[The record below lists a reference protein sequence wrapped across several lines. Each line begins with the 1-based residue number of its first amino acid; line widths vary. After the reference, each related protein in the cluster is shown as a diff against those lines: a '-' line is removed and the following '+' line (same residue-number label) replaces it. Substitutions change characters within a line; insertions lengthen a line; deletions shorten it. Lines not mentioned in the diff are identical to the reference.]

1 MATTGDIRLV
11 WSNLEGG
18 GDVAIAENDL
28 ARDDGL
34 ETAVLLS
41 LFCDRR
47 APAGE
52 RLPRGQ
58 TSARGWFGDEFAE
71 VPGDQTGS
79 HLWLLEGASWSES
92 TARRAEQYARESL
105 QWMLDDRLAERVEAT
120 ASLPDEGVLELVIR
134 IQRPS
139 APAATYRYGLSWAA
153 QGVT

>member
-1 MATTGDIRLV
+1 MAATGDIRLV

-18 GDVAIAENDL
+18 GDMAIAENDL

-52 RLPRGQ
+52 RLPRSQ

-92 TARRAEQYARESL
+92 TARRAEQYAREAL
-105 QWMLDDRLAERVEAT
+105 QHMIDDRAVARVEPI
-120 ASLPDEGVLELVIR
+120 ASLPSEGVLALAIR
-134 IQRPS
+134 IERPN
-139 APAATYRYGLSWAA
+139 APAVTYRYALTWAA
-153 QGVT
+153 QGVI